1 MFSFALR
8 EGSYRLSPAEPE
20 QRRHNEEAGV
30 IGIVDNLHGVNTDSI
45 PCLTPCDAEDAVGGE
60 CGHHGAERIAEPADG
75 TDIDLV
81 DSVQPIEWKCIVN
94 SI

>member
-30 IGIVDNLHGVNTDSI
+30 IGIVDNMHGMNTDSI
-45 PCLTPCDAEDAVGGE
+45 PCLTPCDAEDAVDGE

-75 TDIDLV
+75 TDVDLV
-81 DSVQPIEWKCIVN
+81 DSV
-94 SI
+94 